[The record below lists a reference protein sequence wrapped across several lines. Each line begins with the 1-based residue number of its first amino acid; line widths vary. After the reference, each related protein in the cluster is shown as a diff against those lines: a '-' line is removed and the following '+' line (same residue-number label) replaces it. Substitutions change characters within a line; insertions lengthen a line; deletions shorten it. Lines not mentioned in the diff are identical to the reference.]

1 MPGIA
6 VNILRLILSSSYHHL
21 DPHLVDS
28 LRDDVEVLLLPEPVP
43 LAAVLE
49 TVSVNYGEE
58 SNAVSDRVTP
68 VSQIR
73 FDFQCQLDSY
83 HGKMTWESLN
93 VRDSLW
99 SILNPNSP
107 GSSMKKLR

>member
-1 MPGIA
+1 MPPI
-6 VNILRLILSSSYHHL
+6 ISSSCHNL
-21 DPHLVDS
+21 EPHLVDS

-68 VSQIR
+68 SVTNYI
-73 FDFQCQLDSY
+73 
-83 HGKMTWESLN
+83 
-93 VRDSLW
+93 
-99 SILNPNSP
+99 
-107 GSSMKKLR
+107 